1 MGVFAR
7 LLGRSKAA
15 PEASDAAA
23 GADTEPAAAPA
34 GTEPDVAEAA
44 EQADR
49 TESAEPR
56 GAGAAKV
63 TEAAGDGR
71 EDVAVR
77 SDAGPDDAAEGTGIP
92 RQQSAGAAADSEAGE
107 GARR

>member
-7 LLGRSKAA
+7 LLGRSKAT
-15 PEASDAAA
+15 PEASD
-23 GADTEPAAAPA
+23 AAAPA
-34 GTEPDVAEAA
+34 GTEPGGAEA
-44 EQADR
+44 EQTDR

-56 GAGAAKV
+56 GAGA
-63 TEAAGDGR
+63 EAVEADGDGS

-77 SDAGPDDAAEGTGIP
+77 SDAGADDASEGTGIP
-92 RQQSAGAAADSEAGE
+92 RQQSAGEAADSEAGE